1 MSAGGQQGGTR
12 GPGSGMA
19 AAFVPAGIAVA
30 VLVGALWVTGTVGA
44 LLIHGQRPGATLSDM
59 GAVAVRLVRHPGEPA
74 AAWPAPDQRLI
85 PGPAGFYATLLGV
98 ACLAGGLAILGWRG
112 WRRVEAVLPG
122 SDDYGAAW
130 ATRGDLRDL
139 AVRKRTD
146 LTGRI
151 VLGRTTWRQTIAST
165 LRHSLLLFGPTLSGK
180 TTSFVIP
187 TVLRWRGPVIA
198 TSSKV
203 DMLLATIKRRKQRG
217 RTYLLDPF
225 RASGLDAIRWSPLVG
240 CAHWADALDMAYW
253 LTQAASVSHS
263 VQSAEFWETLAKNLL
278 SPLLYAAANK
288 PDGTML
294 TVVAWANEYDRA
306 DEVLAVFAAME
317 RHDPDDPGPR
327 LARSAFV
334 ASVKAD
340 PRRKDS
346 IYGTAQVLLDVYKY
360 PAVAE
365 TASGCDIDRDAFLRG
380 FDSAGRPV
388 DNTVFVFAPEHR
400 QDQLRPLF
408 EAFICW
414 LVRAAED
421 RYAAT
426 GAALHPPL
434 LVMLDEAANIAPLR
448 KLGTYASSLASQG
461 VQLVAVFQNFGQI
474 RDRYGGQA
482 ATIVTNFLV
491 KVLMGATTDR
501 ELLELLTVLIG
512 KEEIAQESLTYGV
525 DGARVATASIRQ
537 RELAPIHSL
546 VQQRPGQALALL
558 SHRRPVRL
566 RVRPYTALR
575 EFRTKADEPA

>member
-203 DMLLATIKRRKQRG
+203 DMLLATITARERRG
-217 RTYLLDPF
+217 RVYLLYPF
-225 RASGLDAIRWSPLVG
+225 RAPGIRGRRWPRTCWRRCCTRRPTRQAPPCSRWSAGPTSTTWPRKWPRSSTPCRPRTLMIRVRS
-240 CAHWADALDMAYW
+240 WP
-253 LTQAASVSHS
+253 AARSGPASRPTRAARTPS
-263 VQSAEFWETLAKNLL
+263 TAPPRCCWTSTSTRR
-278 SPLLYAAANK
+278 SP
-288 PDGTML
+288 T
-294 TVVAWANEYDRA
+294 R
-306 DEVLAVFAAME
+306 
-317 RHDPDDPGPR
+317 R
-327 LARSAFV
+327 LAATSTGRRSCGGSTRPAGLSTTPCSCSPPST
-334 ASVKAD
+334 AKTSCGRCSRRSSAGWSARPRIATP
-340 PRRKDS
+340 PRRS
-346 IYGTAQVLLDVYKY
+346 
-360 PAVAE
+360 
-365 TASGCDIDRDAFLRG
+365 
-380 FDSAGRPV
+380 
-388 DNTVFVFAPEHR
+388 
-400 QDQLRPLF
+400 
-408 EAFICW
+408 
-414 LVRAAED
+414 
-421 RYAAT
+421 
-426 GAALHPPL
+426 
-434 LVMLDEAANIAPLR
+434 
-448 KLGTYASSLASQG
+448 
-461 VQLVAVFQNFGQI
+461 
-474 RDRYGGQA
+474 
-482 ATIVTNFLV
+482 
-491 KVLMGATTDR
+491 
-501 ELLELLTVLIG
+501 
-512 KEEIAQESLTYGV
+512 EE
-525 DGARVATASIRQ
+525 
-537 RELAPIHSL
+537 
-546 VQQRPGQALALL
+546 
-558 SHRRPVRL
+558 
-566 RVRPYTALR
+566 
-575 EFRTKADEPA
+575 